1 VRIAFFGL
9 PLAALLLERDGHDL
23 ALVSLSRLDAVGVRR
38 AKRHFRG
45 RILLRPKVDE
55 PGLIE
60 RVRAARVDLLV
71 SWFWTTLLPP
81 SLVAACPLG
90 GVGVHPSLLPRHRG
104 PDPYF
109 WALDAGDTV
118 TGVTAHRIA
127 PAYDTGAILAQRRL
141 PIDPSWDAW
150 RLARAL
156 DRPSL
161 ALLREVVGA
170 FAAGHPP
177 PDQPQDDATAT
188 AAPAPSE
195 EICELRFSDPVEVL
209 LRRIRALSPA
219 PAAFL
224 EIGDSIVSVLRAERA
239 SSFPAG
245 LLPGEA
251 AVVGGRAVVR
261 AADGAIALLGGE
273 LDGEAVGVEELAALV
288 ASVAARS

>member
-23 ALVSLSRLDAVGVRR
+23 ALVSLSRLDSVGLRR
-38 AKRHFRG
+38 AKKHFRG
-45 RILLRPKVDE
+45 RILLQPKAGD
-55 PGLIE
+55 PALIE
-60 RVRAARVDLLV
+60 RVKAARADLLV

-81 SLVAACPLG
+81 ALVAACPLG
-90 GVGVHPSLLPRHRG
+90 GIGVHPSLLPRHRG

-127 PAYDTGAILAQRRL
+127 PAYDTGAILGQRSL

-170 FAAGHPP
+170 FARGEPP
-177 PDQPQDDATAT
+177 PDQAQDDAAAT

-195 EICELRFSDPVEVL
+195 EVCELRFTDPVDAL

-224 EIGDSIVSVLRAERA
+224 EIGESIVSVQQAERA
-239 SSFPAG
+239 TSFPAG

-251 AVVGGRAVVR
+251 AVVEGRAVVR
-261 AADGAIALLGGE
+261 AADGAIVLLGGD
-273 LDGEAVGVEELAALV
+273 LDGEPAGVEELAALV